1 LTLNV
6 ATKGNH
12 APERMIPHGL
22 LTRVHG
28 KCAVVRQ
35 IALKLQGGLDD
46 LMSVTDMIRS
56 VGAVPSTNRLQVKT
70 IVVSGSLPQKLGLA
84 EGEPSVCGW
93 SVCAARLGGAAGEPR
108 SLSADRRNGFP

>member
-1 LTLNV
+1 
-6 ATKGNH
+6 
-12 APERMIPHGL
+12 MIPHGL
-22 LTRVHG
+22 PTRVHG

-56 VGAVPSTNRLQVKT
+56 VGAGPSTNRLQVKT
-70 IVVSGSLPQKLGLA
+70 MVASASLPQRLGLA
-84 EGEPSVCGW
+84 KAIPACGW
-93 SVCAARLGGAAGEPR
+93 SVCAARLAGAVGEPR

>member
-1 LTLNV
+1 
-6 ATKGNH
+6 
-12 APERMIPHGL
+12 MIPHGL

-70 IVVSGSLPQKLGLA
+70 IVASGSLPQKLGLA
-84 EGEPSVCGW
+84 EGEPCV
-93 SVCAARLGGAAGEPR
+93 RLERVRGATWR
-108 SLSADRRNGFP
+108 SCRRASFSFC